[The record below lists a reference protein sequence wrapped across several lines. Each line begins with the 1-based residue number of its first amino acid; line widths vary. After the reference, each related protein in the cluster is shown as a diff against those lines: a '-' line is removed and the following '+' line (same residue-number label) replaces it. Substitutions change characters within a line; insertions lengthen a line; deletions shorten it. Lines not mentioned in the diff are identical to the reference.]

1 MALKISE
8 LSPIALGTF
17 QSTDLFEVSVDTGG
31 GFVSRK
37 ITGSEMIASIGS
49 SNLGNANLVA
59 DANQRTYKLLGNL
72 SSDTL
77 GILNNSGSKIV
88 EFQGKGQVDL
98 ITSLNVGGAVTDIT
112 TTRAVNVL
120 ASGSRLGVY
129 VQASSGKAGYF
140 NSTSSYGI
148 HAIGGDFG
156 AVVSGGSYGLS
167 ADAPVFGVIGS
178 GGTSGGYFSPN
189 GASGVGITC
198 IQSPGLYAFKSTGK
212 LNMATLPT
220 SASGLSAGDIW
231 NNAGVLN
238 IV

>member
-1 MALKISE
+1 MNVNVGSEIVLVQLSE
-8 LSPIALGTF
+8 LGNNVILPVYSITLNGLAASTGYDYYVRSNCGTS
-17 QSTDLFEVSVDTGG
+17 QSTWTAVSFFSTAKVCPQTFGFE
-31 GFVSRK
+31 
-37 ITGSEMIASIGS
+37 
-49 SNLGNANLVA
+49 
-59 DANQRTYKLLGNL
+59 
-72 SSDTL
+72 
-77 GILNNSGSKIV
+77 NNS
-88 EFQGKGQVDL
+88 EL
-98 ITSLNVGGAVTDIT
+98 VGW
-112 TTRAVNVL
+112 
-120 ASGSRLGVY
+120 
-129 VQASSGKAGYF
+129 
-140 NSTSSYGI
+140 ST
-148 HAIGGDFG
+148 FG
-156 AVVSGGSYGLS
+156 NGSYGLS